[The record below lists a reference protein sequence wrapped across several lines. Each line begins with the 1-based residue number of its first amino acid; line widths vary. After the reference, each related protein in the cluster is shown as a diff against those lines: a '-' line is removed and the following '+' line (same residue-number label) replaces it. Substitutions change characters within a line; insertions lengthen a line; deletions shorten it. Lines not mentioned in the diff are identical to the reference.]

1 MSIDHVLRNE
11 LTPEQYAAVV
21 DPAGEVLCLACAG
34 SGKTRTFA
42 YSQGFSSLR
51 TLNGSRV
58 VEVPENDCARA
69 ASSNRDNRQERIA
82 ADEAA
87 PANRYGR
94 QPDA

>member
-1 MSIDHVLRNE
+1 MCIDHVLRKQR
-11 LTPEQYAAVV
+11 TPEQYAAVV

-34 SGKTRTFA
+34 SGKSKRFA
-42 YSQGFSSLR
+42 YSQGFPSLR

-58 VEVPENDCARA
+58 VEEPGNDCARA

-82 ADEAA
+82 ADGAA

>member
-11 LTPEQYAAVV
+11 RTPAQYDAVV

-34 SGKTRTFA
+34 SSKPRTFA
-42 YSQGFSSLR
+42 YSQGFPSLR
-51 TLNGSRV
+51 TLNGSAV
-58 VEVPENDCARA
+58 VEEPGNDCLRA
-69 ASSNRDNRQERIA
+69 ASSNRNNGLKRVA

-87 PANRYGR
+87 PGNRYAR